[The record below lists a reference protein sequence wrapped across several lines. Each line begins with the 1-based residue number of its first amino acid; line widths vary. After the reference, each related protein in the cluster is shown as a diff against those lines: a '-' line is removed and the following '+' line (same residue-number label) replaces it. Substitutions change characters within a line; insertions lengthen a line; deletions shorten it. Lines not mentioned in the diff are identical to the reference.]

1 MLQKTGR
8 SLLDLATVKA
18 NALAAFLLQ
27 HVQELPVPLALP
39 FEDATRRRYMSQL
52 RTTVSAQPCF
62 LSTYDGTENLCLEE
76 IYTENVLEI
85 QTQAGMAR
93 PLQKSPATLGLEE
106 LFSIHDHH
114 SEDADAVLVADSEY
128 RQQVGWSNFPFP
140 QESCGVAESFWGIA
154 VGGKGTQALSE
165 ALGGHQSL
173 TWLRLPNNCITYLG
187 AEALLQ
193 VRERN
198 DSILEVWLRGNT
210 LYPEEIE
217 KLSHRDTRLLL

>member
-1 MLQKTGR
+1 M
-8 SLLDLATVKA
+8 KA

-114 SEDADAVLVADSEY
+114 SEDADAVLVAGEAGSGKSTFWQLHLLWAAGRAFQEVLFIFAFSSW
-128 RQQVGWSNFPFP
+128 RLQCMAKLLLCRHCSSN
-140 QESCGVAESFWGIA
+140 IA
-154 VGGKGTQALSE
+154 VGLTLATRTSPRS
-165 ALGGHQSL
+165 SL
-173 TWLRLPNNCITYLG
+173 T
-187 AEALLQ
+187 
-193 VRERN
+193 
-198 DSILEVWLRGNT
+198 T
-210 LYPEEIE
+210 LTA
-217 KLSHRDTRLLL
+217 SS